1 MHFAFEVAFGEPEIV
16 KGKSV
21 LVTLYHL
28 AHLIRHIIYAFD
40 RDGLLNGALYFGN

>member
-21 LVTLYHL
+21 LVTLYHWL
-28 AHLIRHIIYAFD
+28 T
-40 RDGLLNGALYFGN
+40 